1 MKGIRNMRE
10 LKLKRQNLRYKSRYL
25 EEKLK
30 DHSEETVQAFTS
42 YVKNIAF
49 ETGMKIALQ
58 LFFRNRKDKK
68 STESE
73 SATE

>member
-30 DHSEETVQAFTS
+30 DQSGEAIQAFTG
-42 YVKNIAF
+42 YVKNLAF
-49 ETGMKIALQ
+49 ETGLKIALQ
-58 LFFRNRKDKK
+58 LFFRHRKHQKEADPE
-68 STESE
+68 ST
-73 SATE
+73 TK